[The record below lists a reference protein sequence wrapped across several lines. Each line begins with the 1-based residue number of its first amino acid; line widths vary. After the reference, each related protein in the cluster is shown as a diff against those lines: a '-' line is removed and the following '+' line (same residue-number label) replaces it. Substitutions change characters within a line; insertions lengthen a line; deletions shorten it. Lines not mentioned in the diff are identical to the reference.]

1 MGTDLLI
8 KAIFFGDLPKSF
20 TYQNGSFFL
29 KANEANTGPQFG
41 LEALQRCEAMDYGPQ
56 KLPQKL
62 CKNTKR
68 NKRLRIYIYNTY
80 IYIFIY
86 NYYINYIC
94 IYIYWIISDHTI

>member
-68 NKRLRIYIYNTY
+68 NKRLRIYIY
-80 IYIFIY
+80 I
-86 NYYINYIC
+86 
-94 IYIYWIISDHTI
+94 